1 MTKPNPSPRNEAFTL
16 IELLIAAV
24 IGAAVIT
31 AAVVGFGVITNI
43 SAESG
48 SVNVVLPS
56 GAVADLYGADSAFIT
71 VGANPNYFQG
81 IQARLLKD
89 RLVKDAAAATAVFC
103 LGRDDRGTPGIRPDK
118 LSVSEQTPDFRDIT
132 SPDAFRNAFEDQL
145 GSFPSGQSGALG
157 WAQNASI
164 FVLGTL
170 AYNRK
175 GANTL
180 TVISIYEIDFL
191 PITTP
196 SRGTF
201 ASVRRF
207 SGSNNAVPT
216 DYYHAFYA
224 GEENGANG
232 FRPLAAFFPRSATE
246 GGGAF
251 AVAPNY
257 PFSFVWW
264 PDPLV
269 SGLEGSAVPSGDAV
283 PGSYENM
290 GGRTG
295 LFFVLP
301 TFPPL

>member
-1 MTKPNPSPRNEAFTL
+1 MNPPNQSPRNDAFTL

-89 RLVKDAAAATAVFC
+89 RLVKDVAASTAVFC
-103 LGRDDRGTPGIRPDK
+103 LGREERGSPDIRPDK
-118 LSVSEQTPDFRDIT
+118 LNVSADTPDFRTIS
-132 SPDAFRNAFEDQL
+132 SPDAFRDAFEEQL
-145 GSFPSGQSGALG
+145 GSFPSGQSGALD

-170 AYNRK
+170 DDWQKPNPKLDVLA
-175 GANTL
+175 
-180 TVISIYEIDFL
+180 IYEVDFL
-191 PITTP
+191 PTTTP
-196 SRGTF
+196 AGGTF
-201 ASVRRF
+201 ATVRRF
-207 SGSNNAVPT
+207 SGANSAVPT
-216 DYYHAFYA
+216 DYYHAYYPS
-224 GEENGANG
+224 ESNGNGG
-232 FRPLAAFFPRSATE
+232 FRPLAAFFPRAATGDGDLAIAE
-246 GGGAF
+246 NF
-251 AVAPNY
+251 
-257 PFSFVWW
+257 PFTFVWW
-264 PDPLV
+264 PDPLT
-269 SGLEGSAVPSGDAV
+269 SKLGGPAVPSADGA
-283 PGSYENM
+283 PAAYANM
-290 GGRTG
+290 AGRTG